1 MSKAANIQ
9 SRLNMG
15 NPLEALKVGLQNPPF
30 QGSPAEKAADADAVV
45 SVLAQFKDQQI
56 EQAVNS
62 LNQDEL
68 DVLMKYVYKGLSV
81 GKYSNA
87 LFKWHD
93 AVESKVGGLGA
104 VMRVLTDTQNTLI
117 YN

>member
-1 MSKAANIQ
+1 MLDEEIDE
-9 SRLNMG
+9 NM
-15 NPLEALKVGLQNPPF
+15 LIIL
-30 QGSPAEKAADADAVV
+30 
-45 SVLAQFKDQQI
+45 
-56 EQAVNS
+56 
-62 LNQDEL
+62 
-68 DVLMKYVYKGLSV
+68 YYRGLSV